1 MKDFAITATG
11 EVPADELGI
20 VMMHEHILH
29 DDVEVP
35 GLLDPLPGDEG
46 AWLRDAPVTIEVL
59 GKLWR
64 YPLANRE
71 NVQFTR
77 RDGIAE
83 ELAMLRAAGGRTAVE
98 TSTVGLNPDPEGV
111 AEISRTSGVHI
122 IMGCGYFVDALIPD
136 WFDGSSVDEI
146 AEGLI
151 RDITEGVGGSIVRAG
166 IIGEVGVSP
175 ELTAREEKSLRASAI
190 AALETGVSV
199 SVHLPHSVAPGS
211 TPGETTEPG
220 FKALN
225 VLTGEGL
232 APERVICGHMDEA
245 SNVDYAARLIAEG
258 CVVGYDTFGTE
269 WYWDNWKT
277 WEPQDSARVADVAE
291 LCRRGLH
298 ESIVLSQDVVF
309 KRHLHRFGGLGYDH
323 LLVSIVPMLR
333 DAGVSQEQ
341 LDTML
346 IDTPRR
352 LLTVESSRRRY
363 PA

>member
-1 MKDFAITATG
+1 MTMNEFAITATG
-11 EVPADELGI
+11 EVPADQLGI

-35 GLLDPLPGDEG
+35 GLFEPLPGDEG
-46 AWLRDAPVTIEVL
+46 ERLRDSPVTIEIL

-64 YPLANRE
+64 YPLASRA

-83 ELAMLRAAGGRTAVE
+83 ELAMLLAAGGRTAVE

-111 AEISRTSGVHI
+111 AEISRASGVLI

-136 WFDGSSVDEI
+136 WFDELSVDEV

-151 RDITEGVGGSIVRAG
+151 RDITQGVGETTVRAG
-166 IIGEVGVSP
+166 IIGEVGTSP
-175 ELTAREEKSLRASAI
+175 DLTEREEKSLRASAI

-199 SVHLPHSVAPGS
+199 SVHLLHSVAPGA
-211 TPGETTEPG
+211 TPDDTAEPG
-220 FKALN
+220 FKALR
-225 VLTGEGL
+225 VLMREGL
-232 APERVICGHMDEA
+232 APQRIICGHMDEA
-245 SNVDYAARLIAEG
+245 RNVDYAARLIAEG
-258 CVVGYDTFGTE
+258 CVVGFDTFGTE

-277 WEPQDSARVADVAE
+277 WEPHDSTRVADVAE

-298 ESIVLSQDVVF
+298 ESIILSQDVVF
-309 KRHLHRFGGLGYDH
+309 KSHLHRWGGLGYDH

-341 LDTML
+341 LDAML
-346 IDTPRR
+346 VDTPRR
-352 LLTVESSRRRY
+352 LLTVGY
-363 PA
+363 ANA